1 MATGE
6 VEEVLKVLDSCIPR
20 VKWRLRAA
28 ARRRLE
34 TDILALCTELRP
46 VVMVDYGGKMPELQ
60 ENLCAVLHLCHK
72 EMSVLQPLR
81 VMVIEDMIY
90 LIHVKG
96 LADYALSSL
105 SSCSQL
111 LFVDLE
117 QDPPMM
123 LLQTQQNIVASQ
135 LTSIQK
141 LFSSAFSVNEIK
153 DDALPDVPLPMKNE
167 RVESSEQAA
176 DGLSHVGELV
186 AYQSSVFIDFSSCMQ
201 DTEVTLPTLNGWL
214 LGYPIVYL
222 FSKERVADA
231 VYNLST
237 KPLNLFKVVVGRN
250 KTSSKG
256 PCQEELLSFT
266 VPYDLSTAG
275 ENEPW
280 AVAFLTHMQAKF
292 ERCKQTWR
300 YLRMEVCECYPQS
313 IAL

>member
-28 ARRRLE
+28 AKRRLE

-60 ENLCAVLHLCHK
+60 ENLCALLHLCHK
-72 EMSVLQPLR
+72 ETSVLQPLR

-141 LFSSAFSVNEIK
+141 LFSSAFSVNEMT
-153 DDALPDVPLPMKNE
+153 DDALPDAPLPMKNE
-167 RVESSEQAA
+167 GVESSEQAA
-176 DGLSHVGELV
+176 DGLSHVDGFLV
-186 AYQSSVFIDFSSCMQ
+186 I
-201 DTEVTLPTLNGWL
+201 
-214 LGYPIVYL
+214 
-222 FSKERVADA
+222 R
-231 VYNLST
+231 
-237 KPLNLFKVVVGRN
+237 
-250 KTSSKG
+250 
-256 PCQEELLSFT
+256 
-266 VPYDLSTAG
+266 
-275 ENEPW
+275 
-280 AVAFLTHMQAKF
+280 
-292 ERCKQTWR
+292 
-300 YLRMEVCECYPQS
+300 
-313 IAL
+313 